1 MQYVLLWSPVLLT
14 DRLVCMPCSGQ
25 IGFMICSKKA
35 ADGSA
40 LDTRVPR
47 QPPPQ
52 RGDYPPLRCAG
63 IHCFFRCR
71 PCFDN
76 YSIMQWHVAG
86 QDTTAALIHQ
96 CLSLEST
103 QTVAGVGA
111 ATYFDNVLLDMVT

>member
-1 MQYVLLWSPVLLT
+1 MQYVLLWSPVLLF

-63 IHCFFRCR
+63 IHC
-71 PCFDN
+71 CF
-76 YSIMQWHVAG
+76 G
-86 QDTTAALIHQ
+86 AALALTITPSCNGTWPGKIPLQ
-96 CLSLEST
+96 L
-103 QTVAGVGA
+103 
-111 ATYFDNVLLDMVT
+111 